1 MTGFYAQNT
10 LSHLAGRKESAFMQT
25 HTQVRYIGFWLRTL
39 ASLIDTLWMM
49 LLITPLL
56 VYFYGWAYFDPYQ
69 SPPVDGLAD
78 VILTW
83 ILPAIAVILFWRA
96 KQATPGKMAV
106 HARVVDAR
114 TFQPPGTGQLIIRY
128 LGYFVATVPFC
139 LGLLW
144 VAFDKRKQG
153 WHDKLAGTVVIAG
166 RQDDAT
172 MRAGVPEQA

>member
-1 MTGFYAQNT
+1 MWPCGEQSF
-10 LSHLAGRKESAFMQT
+10 FMQT
-25 HTQVRYIGFWLRTL
+25 ATQVRYVGFWQRTL

-56 VYFYGWAYFDPYQ
+56 VYFYGWEYFDPYQ

-78 VILTW
+78 IVLTW
-83 ILPAIAVILFWRA
+83 VLPAIAVIIFWRA

-114 TFQPPGTGQLIIRY
+114 TLQPPGTGQLVIRY
-128 LGYFVATVPFC
+128 LGYFIATIPFG

-144 VAFDKRKQG
+144 VAFDARKQG
-153 WHDKLAGTVVIAG
+153 WHDKLAGTVVIYNKPGNSTLDTLAEG
-166 RQDDAT
+166 HS
-172 MRAGVPEQA
+172 